1 MAIYSVYVPR
11 EAAPGSSAALDKA
24 VLARDGFHWLAFF
37 FPILWLLFNRLWL
50 ALLLFLILSIGM
62 SAAAQAL
69 GFPQVGIGA
78 AGLLLSLLAGL
89 TASDIQGWT
98 LCRRGWRLADI
109 VVAPDQEAAERRFFE
124 RWLTRPARG
133 PGYGAPAAPARPVQ
147 PVLGLFPEAGGTR

>member
-24 VLARDGFHWLAFF
+24 VLVRDGFHWMAFF

-50 ALLLFLILSIGM
+50 ALLLVVVLSIGL

-69 GFPQVGIGA
+69 GFPQAGIGV
-78 AGLLLSLLAGL
+78 AGLLLSLLMGL
-89 TASDIQGWT
+89 SAPDIQGWT
-98 LCRRGWRLADI
+98 LSRRGWPEADI
-109 VVAPDQEAAERRFFE
+109 VVAPDKEAAERRFFE
-124 RWLTRPARG
+124 RWLMRPARG
-133 PGYGAPAAPARPVQ
+133 SGYGAPAAPARPVQ